1 MSNGTEED
9 FRPLVDLNEAI
20 MSSNVLSPDSWVRVD
35 REGYRRFVE
44 LDRAARRSVTDELSS
59 CAGVV
64 TDDAKKLRF
73 MAGFASH
80 RAVRFHYAP
89 SVATEDLKLL
99 LAPFIDRKNRAPSIV
114 YLRHE
119 LEEVSGLGHDVHQF
133 FDQLPQG
140 TAALNHHALLIPS
153 TQRDDQGLPMP
164 RSIASR
170 LVNAADASG
179 AVHILTDDLH
189 VTWSLLGH
197 KNLSP
202 RVIFV
207 MSSPRGDES
216 DAIGAK
222 DVARLADV
230 LLSRDGRILV
240 TDTTARDVVALQLGV
255 ERARV
260 LLSVPEWGI
269 AAIQDLA
276 DQGRPMVT
284 LARNTNLLIAGH
296 DFKFLGELVGVLQRV
311 HGLTLSYDRWR
322 TQRHQDVQA
331 SDTALSEA
339 DVILCEFSSNNAV
352 WYSWHKRPGQTLIV
366 HFHGYELFQDIVHDI
381 NVANVDKFVFVSE
394 FYRQRVIQELGWPA
408 ERTTV
413 IPNMIEVA
421 EYLGTKIDD
430 ARFHLGLAGYV
441 PILKRP
447 DRALD
452 LLETLLEHD
461 DRYVLHLRGRNPW
474 DYAWMWRQP
483 VVQDAYRAFYER
495 LIDNPELLA
504 HVSFD
509 AFDPDMGRWFRRIG
523 WMLSPSSRETFHLAP
538 VEGQASGAVPVVWDR
553 EGARE
558 IFPEEFVHADMTSA
572 ADGILR
578 ANAIESGFDQASAR
592 ARQAVQRWDLSHIA
606 PLWADVLFGGST
618 QRPAVADEFD
628 LTRMQQNFDETGDVA
643 MLDRMLLLLLI
654 RERDLVAAEA
664 LLNRYPGREEELSA
678 RTRELLSEHRE
689 EHLFRS
695 GSFVR
700 PPRSPGAA
708 YLPVRDTAL
717 AISLEMAGAG
727 GDLIPAREVNEA
739 AAQLRITTLGSAAPA
754 SDIEALVADPELR
767 PVQQVQWIADA
778 VTRAARVHRP
788 AALVTSA
795 HFTTAWGTVLAARR
809 LGVPAILETAGGD
822 PDAAWMPGSDEF
834 DAAVDTAAE
843 VTTDVVTAAVS
854 AHAHRTAATPS
865 VTLGD
870 LTVGV
875 IADEFTQR
883 TIAGRCHVV
892 SIPRRD
898 AYLHVASQN
907 LDVLFVE
914 SAWTGHNRE
923 WFHGVAYYPNE
934 RDDIE
939 RAIAT
944 ARALGVPVIFWNKED
959 PVHFRSFAPTAALC
973 DAIYTTDADRIPAY
987 LQLPDGHRPATVAS
1001 MPFYAEPVL
1010 HNPLPGSWAEKHTVS
1025 YAGTYYGARYA
1036 HRSAELD
1043 ALLAAAATQG
1053 LTIYDRQ
1060 VNVPNSPYH
1069 FPSRYDDFIEGGLS
1083 YDQVLEAYK
1092 AHPVHINVNS
1102 VDDSPT
1108 MFSRRVVE
1116 IAASGAVVVSGTGL
1130 GLSRCLPA
1138 VPTENDPTR
1147 LEEILAPCMKDRAHW
1162 RQLSWEQLRQVRR
1175 SYLAEHAL
1183 AIMFRGVGVPV
1194 AISDDTAWSAVV
1206 EDLTPDVAAEL
1217 LAQTLRPQ
1225 DVTVAAAHEDALV
1238 TLASAGIP
1246 VVSEPTAPWICTW
1259 RGPAGET
1266 WAEDIMHAARFAPRD
1281 VHRLGA
1287 RVGDSTEHGLM
1298 SWSGATSG
1306 PEFVRRGGST
1316 GRTLLWLLPAP
1327 EETTQEEKNND

>member
-1 MSNGTEED
+1 MNNGTDEELH
-9 FRPLVDLNEAI
+9 PLVDLNEAI
-20 MSSNVLSPDSWVRVD
+20 TFPDALSTDSWVRVD
-35 REGYRRFVE
+35 PAGYQRYVE
-44 LDRAARRSVTDELSS
+44 LDRAARRSATEGLAV

-64 TDDAKKLRF
+64 TDDVDKMRF
-73 MAGFASH
+73 MAGFASQ
-80 RAVRFHYAP
+80 RAVRFHYVP
-89 SVATEDLKLL
+89 SVATADLKLL
-99 LAPFIDRKNRAPSIV
+99 LAPFLDRDNRAPSIV

-119 LEEVSGLGHDVHQF
+119 LEELPGLGHDVHQF
-133 FDQLPQG
+133 FDRLPEG
-140 TAALNHHALLIPS
+140 SAAMNHHALLIPS
-153 TQRDDQGLPMP
+153 AQRDEQGRPMP
-164 RSIASR
+164 RSIASH
-170 LVNAADASG
+170 LVNAANDTG
-179 AVHILTDDLH
+179 AVQILTDDVH

-207 MSSPRGDES
+207 VPGSTGDES
-216 DAIGAK
+216 ATTGAE
-222 DVARLADV
+222 DLIRLAEV
-230 LLSRDGRILV
+230 LRSREGHILFADAA
-240 TDTTARDVVALQLGV
+240 TRDAMALRLGIDD
-255 ERARV
+255 ARV
-260 LLSVPEWGI
+260 SLYVPDWGI
-269 AAIQDLA
+269 PAIQDLA
-276 DQGRPMVT
+276 EKARPMAT
-284 LARNTNLLIAGH
+284 LGRDVNLLIAGH
-296 DFKFLGELVGVLQRV
+296 DFKFLGELVNALQRV

-558 IFPEEFVHADMTSA
+558 IFPEEFVHADTASA

-578 ANAIESGFDQASAR
+578 ANAIESGFDRVSAR
-592 ARQAVQRWDLSHIA
+592 ARQAVQRWDLSRIA

-628 LTRMQQNFDETGDVA
+628 LTRMQQNFDETSDVA

-717 AISLEMAGAG
+717 AISLEMAGACG
-727 GDLIPAREVNEA
+727 ELIPAREVNEA

-754 SDIEALVADPELR
+754 SDIESLFADPELH

-795 HFTTAWGTVLAARR
+795 HLTTAWGTVLAARR

-834 DAAVDTAAE
+834 DAAVGTAAE

-854 AHAHRTAATPS
+854 AHAYRTAATPS
-865 VTLGD
+865 MTLGD

-1010 HNPLPGSWAEKHTVS
+1010 HNPLPGLWAEKHTVS

-1069 FPSRYDDFIEGGLS
+1069 FPSHYDDFIEGGLS

-1194 AISDDTAWSAVV
+1194 AIPDDTAWSAVV
-1206 EDLTPDVAAEL
+1206 EGLTPDVAAEL
-1217 LAQTLRPQ
+1217 LAQTLRPR

-1287 RVGDSTEHGLM
+1287 RVGEFTEHGLM

-1306 PEFVRRGGST
+1306 PVFVRRGGST
-1316 GRTLLWLLPAP
+1316 GRTLVWLLPVP

>member
-20 MSSNVLSPDSWVRVD
+20 MSSNVSSPDSWVRVD

-284 LARNTNLLIAGH
+284 LSRNTNLLIAGH

-558 IFPEEFVHADMTSA
+558 IFPEEFVHADTTSA

-708 YLPVRDTAL
+708 YLPIRDTAL

-987 LQLPDGHRPATVAS
+987 LQLPDRHRPATVAS

-1194 AISDDTAWSAVV
+1194 AIPDDTAWSAVV

>member
-1 MSNGTEED
+1 MRDRLED
-9 FRPLVDLNEAI
+9 LGQGPPLCEHWLPAAEAKRDTQGYVEARRAAWYLHCSAEATRAQLLITDQFEVLNALVTSPNIRVPLGWLATPRALECMRTTPPRNFLGVLKRLRSTDGMVIVSRNDHARLLRELGDQGPITVLNPEGPGFPADLKDVLRSACPLV
-20 MSSNVLSPDSWVRVD
+20 
-35 REGYRRFVE
+35 
-44 LDRAARRSVTDELSS
+44 
-59 CAGVV
+59 
-64 TDDAKKLRF
+64 
-73 MAGFASH
+73 
-80 RAVRFHYAP
+80 
-89 SVATEDLKLL
+89 
-99 LAPFIDRKNRAPSIV
+99 
-114 YLRHE
+114 
-119 LEEVSGLGHDVHQF
+119 
-133 FDQLPQG
+133 
-140 TAALNHHALLIPS
+140 
-153 TQRDDQGLPMP
+153 
-164 RSIASR
+164 R
-170 LVNAADASG
+170 L
-179 AVHILTDDLH
+179 T
-189 VTWSLLGH
+189 
-197 KNLSP
+197 
-202 RVIFV
+202 R
-207 MSSPRGDES
+207 
-216 DAIGAK
+216 
-222 DVARLADV
+222 
-230 LLSRDGRILV
+230 
-240 TDTTARDVVALQLGV
+240 DTT
-255 ERARV
+255 
-260 LLSVPEWGI
+260 
-269 AAIQDLA
+269 
-276 DQGRPMVT
+276 
-284 LARNTNLLIAGH
+284 LLIAGH
-296 DFKFLGELVGVLQRV
+296 DFKFLGELVGALQRV
-311 HGLTLSYDRWR
+311 RGLTLSFDRWR

-558 IFPEEFVHADMTSA
+558 IFPEEFVHADTASA

-592 ARQAVQRWDLSHIA
+592 ARQAVQRWDLSRIA
-606 PLWADVLFGGST
+606 PLWADVLFAGST

-628 LTRMQQNFDETGDVA
+628 LTRMQQKFDETGDVA
-643 MLDRMLLLLLI
+643 ILDRMLLLLFI

-700 PPRSPGAA
+700 PLRSPGAA

-717 AISLEMAGAG
+717 VISHETAGVG
-727 GDLIPAREVNEA
+727 GDVVAAPEVNEA
-739 AAQLRITTLGSAAPA
+739 AALRITTLGSAAPA
-754 SDIEALVADPELR
+754 SDIESLVADPELH

-795 HFTTAWGTVLAARR
+795 HPTTAWGTVLAARR
-809 LGVPAILETAGGD
+809 LGVPAILAPAGGE
-822 PDAAWMPGSDEF
+822 PDTAWMPGSDEF

-898 AYLHVASQN
+898 AYLHVASRN

-914 SAWTGHNRE
+914 SAWTGQNRE

-1069 FPSRYDDFIEGGLS
+1069 FPSRYGDFIEGGLS

-1138 VPTENDPTR
+1138 VPTENDPSR

-1162 RQLSWEQLRQVRR
+1162 RQLSWEQLREVRR

-1194 AISDDTAWSAVV
+1194 AIPDDTAWSAVV
-1206 EDLTPDVAAEL
+1206 ENLTPDVAAEL
-1217 LAQTLRPQ
+1217 LAQTLRPRN
-1225 DVTVAAAHEDALV
+1225 VTVAAAHEDALV

-1287 RVGDSTEHGLM
+1287 RVGESTEHGLM

-1306 PEFVRRGGST
+1306 PVFVRRGGST
-1316 GRTLLWLLPAP
+1316 GRTLVWLLPVP